1 MPGLCISSRRSLA
14 VRMAGCGPVDPGSG
28 QAAQKSRRRPHLINL
43 VNVTRVKV
51 FNSSFLFSPAP
62 ATEMPS
68 YLGGFVAMVEVMSGV
83 MYHATDHLPCS
94 LVRARTPE

>member
-1 MPGLCISSRRSLA
+1 VVPLTR
-14 VRMAGCGPVDPGSG
+14 VQVEP
-28 QAAQKSRRRPHLINL
+28 AQKSRRRPHLINL
-43 VNVTRVKV
+43 VNVARVKV
-51 FNSSFLFSPAP
+51 FNSSFVFSPAP
-62 ATEMPS
+62 AAEVPS